1 MLKQD
6 LQKRSSSVDQLR
18 GDVASLHPQGTNSTA
33 CNTVTTIDGK
43 KGPMQGVVRP
53 SSLNYKISLL
63 EAVRNYI
70 SKEKL
75 QADQYWDV
83 DIEESN
89 SRAPAKT
96 ANFELLD
103 DALFNLLPLPKSSTA
118 NFWKGGSTT
127 NNSAV
132 ANVTLAKNKRDS
144 STQL

>member
-1 MLKQD
+1 
-6 LQKRSSSVDQLR
+6 
-18 GDVASLHPQGTNSTA
+18 
-33 CNTVTTIDGK
+33 
-43 KGPMQGVVRP
+43 MQGVVRP

-83 DIEESN
+83 DIEENN

-103 DALFNLLPLPKSSTA
+103 DALFNLLPLPKSSST
-118 NFWKGGSTT
+118 NFWRPT
-127 NNSAV
+127 NH
-132 ANVTLAKNKRDS
+132 
-144 STQL
+144 